1 MNTVTT
7 EAFVARLYEKTVKS
21 IIAGKNDS
29 YIINELETEGLSQE
43 LARMLLKKS
52 KSQIKRVRG
61 KAYREVAVEY
71 LLKGIGLIVLGA
83 IITGI
88 TYSLARGGGVY
99 VVTTGL
105 FAGGGIYTIIG
116 IGKFLS
122 SF

>member
-1 MNTVTT
+1 
-7 EAFVARLYEKTVKS
+7 
-21 IIAGKNDS
+21 
-29 YIINELETEGLSQE
+29 
-43 LARMLLKKS
+43 MLLKKS